1 LGCLEGVGEAGRGAL
16 KSGDT
21 EHGEYARHWGILS
34 GCLAPLRRG
43 FSFEGRP
50 VLLLDQADVAAV
62 SRQVHLALVYD
73 ANLDLAAMREKQ
85 S

>member
-1 LGCLEGVGEAGRGAL
+1 
-16 KSGDT
+16 
-21 EHGEYARHWGILS
+21 
-34 GCLAPLRRG
+34 
-43 FSFEGRP
+43 
-50 VLLLDQADVAAV
+50 V